1 MPVREMPPD
10 LLPPITIE
18 LRDTARLIAAES
30 DQPDTFSASVQILRP
45 GSFDFGTFTP
55 NIVKVDAELMG
66 DLVAN
71 HAAGARGSKQD
82 GSAADLPVDIDH
94 ETREAAG
101 WITGLSIQGGNL
113 MAAITWNALGVTL
126 LAEDRFRFMSVM
138 FSEDYRD
145 PEGKKWGAT
154 LWGAAVTNYP
164 RIKDMEQLSLSAREV
179 GREPGPGPITTP
191 DPTKGTDMDTMAI
204 AKALGLG
211 DDATEADILTAAE
224 ALKAAEDAVPDDT
237 ETIALKAEITG
248 LKASMTAMEERTE
261 ASEAKAAALQAD
273 AVIERHKAAG
283 RLTDAHLLDDDKPT
297 DLMARALADPD
308 AFDAM
313 VAKWPVI
320 VEFGTRGTAGGAGE
334 GTPQGRLE
342 AAIDAEIAAGAV
354 GYAEAVAAVKVKQP
368 ALVAAAYPVPS
379 TV

>member
-71 HAAGARGSKQD
+71 HAAGARGSNQD
-82 GSAADLPVDIDH
+82 GSPADLPVDIDH